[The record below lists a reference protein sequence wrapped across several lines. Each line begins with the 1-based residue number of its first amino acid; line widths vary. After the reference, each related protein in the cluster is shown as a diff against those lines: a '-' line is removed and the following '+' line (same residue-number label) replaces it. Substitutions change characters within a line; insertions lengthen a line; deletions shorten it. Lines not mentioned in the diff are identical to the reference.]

1 MTPENA
7 RRVTLSFKSTIHED
21 KEKEK
26 REYASLDLE
35 KK

>member
-7 RRVTLSFKSTIHED
+7 QRVTLSFKSTIHED